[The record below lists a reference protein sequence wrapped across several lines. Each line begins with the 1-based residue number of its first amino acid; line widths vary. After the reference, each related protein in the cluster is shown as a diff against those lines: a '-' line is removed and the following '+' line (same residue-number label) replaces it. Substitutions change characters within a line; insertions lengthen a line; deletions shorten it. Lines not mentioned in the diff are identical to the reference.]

1 MKSFLR
7 LIGASL
13 FVVTACSAAMADTT
27 RTMKIGI
34 LNDASGPYSDN
45 AGEGSV
51 TAAKIAAEEVMQQH
65 PDFKVEIISADHQNK
80 ADVGAAIAR
89 RWIDQEKVDAVADVP
104 NSAVGLAVNEVV
116 RGGKAALIA
125 SSAATSDLT
134 GKYCS
139 PNTIQWTFDTWAA
152 SHTIGNYLV
161 HHGGRKW
168 YFIATDNA
176 LGKSMVRDATSVIGA
191 GGGTVLG
198 SVNVPINNADYASF
212 ILQADAS
219 GADVIAFATA
229 GGDTVNL
236 IKQSSEFGL
245 KQNGKTFAALLTTTN
260 DVEASGLAVGQ
271 GLIITQPFYWDL
283 NDASRAWSA
292 KFSARQH
299 GQSPTAF
306 HAGVYSSVLAYLN
319 AALAA
324 GTNDAQAVIR
334 KIKERPIEDALFGP
348 VVVRA
353 DGRALHNM
361 YILKVKAPKASE
373 GKWDLLENIGMLS
386 GPEAFR
392 PIEQGG
398 CTMVDQPKGNQPE
411 ALAGALAGRD

>member
-1 MKSFLR
+1 MRKQHLAGMA
-7 LIGASL
+7 LLALVASWPAL
-13 FVVTACSAAMADTT
+13 AETARSI
-27 RTMKIGI
+27 KIGV
-34 LNDASGPYSDN
+34 LNDASGPYADN

-51 TAAKIAAEEVMQQH
+51 TAAKMAAEDFMQKH
-65 PDFKVEIISADHQNK
+65 PAFKVEIISADHQNK

-89 RWIDQEKVDAVADVP
+89 RWIDQENVDAIADVP

-125 SSAATSDLT
+125 SSAASSDLT
-134 GKYCS
+134 GNYCS

-152 SHTIGNYLV
+152 SHAIGDYLG
-161 HHGGRKW
+161 HHGGKKW

-176 LGKSMVRDATSVIGA
+176 LGKSMVRDGTSVIKA
-191 GGGTVLG
+191 SSGTVLG
-198 SVNVPINNADYASF
+198 SVNVPINTADYASF
-212 ILQADAS
+212 ILQADGS

-229 GGDTVNL
+229 GGDTVSL

-245 KQNGKTFAALLTTTN
+245 KQKGSTFAALLTTTN
-260 DVEASGLAVGQ
+260 DIESSGLSVAQ

-324 GTNDAQAVIR
+324 GTNDAPAVIR
-334 KIKERPIEDALFGP
+334 KMKEAPINDDLFGP
-348 VVVRA
+348 VVVRP
-353 DGRALHNM
+353 DGRAIHNM
-361 YILKVKAPKASE
+361 YILRAKSPAASK
-373 GKWDLLENIGMLS
+373 GKWDLLEQVGVLS

-392 PIEQGG
+392 PLNEGG
-398 CTMVDQPKGNQPE
+398 C
-411 ALAGALAGRD
+411 ALVESSKNN

>member
-1 MKSFLR
+1 
-7 LIGASL
+7 
-13 FVVTACSAAMADTT
+13 
-27 RTMKIGI
+27 MKIGV

-51 TAAKIAAEEVMQQH
+51 TAAKMAAEDFMAKH
-65 PDFKVEIISADHQNK
+65 PDFKVEIVAADHQNK

-89 RWIDQEKVDAVADVP
+89 RWIEQDKVDAIADVP

-116 RGGKAALIA
+116 RGTKAALIA
-125 SSAATSDLT
+125 SSAASSDLT
-134 GKYCS
+134 GKHCS

-152 SHTIGNYLV
+152 SHTIGDYLV
-161 HHGGRKW
+161 HHGGKKW

-176 LGKSMVRDATSVIGA
+176 LGKSMVRDGTSVIEA
-191 GGGTVLG
+191 AGGTVLG
-198 SVNVPINNADYASF
+198 SVNVPINSADYASF
-212 ILQADAS
+212 ILQADGS

-236 IKQSSEFGL
+236 IKQSAEFGL
-245 KQNGKTFAALLTTTN
+245 KQKGRKFAALLTTSN
-260 DVEASGLAVGQ
+260 DIEASGLSVAQ

-292 KFSARQH
+292 KFSERQH

-319 AALAA
+319 AAAEA
-324 GTNDAQAVIR
+324 GTNDAQAIIR
-334 KIKERPIEDALFGP
+334 KLKEKPIDDALFGP

-353 DGRALHNM
+353 DGRAIHNM
-361 YILKVKAPKASE
+361 YILKAKDPKASK
-373 GKWDLLENIGMLS
+373 GKWDILENIGVLS

-392 PIEQGG
+392 PMDQGG
-398 CTMVDQPKGNQPE
+398 CTMAEQAKSN
-411 ALAGALAGRD
+411 

>member
-1 MKSFLR
+1 ML
-7 LIGASL
+7 GMSL
-13 FVVTACSAAMADTT
+13 LALVVSWPALAETPRSI
-27 RTMKIGI
+27 KIGV

-51 TAAKIAAEEVMQQH
+51 TAAKMAAEDFMQKH

-116 RGGKAALIA
+116 RGSKVALIA
-125 SSAATSDLT
+125 SSAASSDLT

-152 SHTIGNYLV
+152 SHTIGDYLV
-161 HHGGRKW
+161 HHGGKKW

-176 LGKSMVRDATSVIGA
+176 LGKSMVRDGTSVIKA
-191 GGGTVLG
+191 SGGTVLG
-198 SVNVPINNADYASF
+198 SVNVPINTADYASF
-212 ILQADAS
+212 ILQADGS

-245 KQNGKTFAALLTTTN
+245 KQKGSTFAALLTTTN
-260 DVEASGLAVGQ
+260 DIESSGLSVAQ

-292 KFSARQH
+292 RFSERQH

-306 HAGVYSSVLAYLN
+306 HAGVYSSVRGLS
-319 AALAA
+319 
-324 GTNDAQAVIR
+324 
-334 KIKERPIEDALFGP
+334 ECGP
-348 VVVRA
+348 
-353 DGRALHNM
+353 GR
-361 YILKVKAPKASE
+361 
-373 GKWDLLENIGMLS
+373 
-386 GPEAFR
+386 
-392 PIEQGG
+392 
-398 CTMVDQPKGNQPE
+398 GNE
-411 ALAGALAGRD
+411 

>member
-1 MKSFLR
+1 
-7 LIGASL
+7 
-13 FVVTACSAAMADTT
+13 
-27 RTMKIGI
+27 MKIGV

-51 TAAKIAAEEVMQQH
+51 TAAKMAVEDFMAKH
-65 PDFKVEIISADHQNK
+65 PDFKVEIVAADHQNK

-89 RWIDQEKVDAVADVP
+89 RWIEQDKVDAVADVP

-116 RGGKAALIA
+116 RGTKAALIA
-125 SSAATSDLT
+125 SSAASSDLT
-134 GKYCS
+134 GKHCS

-152 SHTIGNYLV
+152 SHTIGDYLV
-161 HHGGRKW
+161 RHGGKKW

-176 LGKSMVRDATSVIGA
+176 LGKSMVRDGTSVIDA
-191 GGGTVLG
+191 SGGTVLG
-198 SVNVPINNADYASF
+198 SVNVPINSADYASF
-212 ILQADAS
+212 ILQADSS

-236 IKQSSEFGL
+236 IKQSAEFGL
-245 KQNGKTFAALLTTTN
+245 KDKGRKFAALLTTSN
-260 DVEASGLAVGQ
+260 DIEASGLSVAQ

-292 KFSARQH
+292 KFNERQH

-319 AALAA
+319 AAAEA
-324 GTNDAQAVIR
+324 GTNDAQAIIR
-334 KIKERPIEDALFGP
+334 KLKEKPIDDVLFGP

-353 DGRALHNM
+353 DGRAIHNM
-361 YILKVKAPKASE
+361 YILKAKDPKASK
-373 GKWDLLENIGMLS
+373 GKWDILENIGVLS

-392 PIEQGG
+392 PLDQGG
-398 CTMVDQPKGNQPE
+398 CTMAEQANSN
-411 ALAGALAGRD
+411 

>member
-1 MKSFLR
+1 MKKLSQL
-7 LIGASL
+7 LGLSLLAVAASWPAL
-13 FVVTACSAAMADTT
+13 PETPRSI
-27 RTMKIGI
+27 KIGV
-34 LNDASGPYSDN
+34 LNDGSGPYADN
-45 AGEGSV
+45 AGKGSV
-51 TAAKIAAEEVMQQH
+51 TAAKMAAEDFRQKH

-80 ADVGAAIAR
+80 ADVGSAIAR
-89 RWIDQEKVDAVADVP
+89 RWIDLEHVDAVADVP

-116 RGGKAALIA
+116 RGSKAALIA
-125 SSAATSDLT
+125 SSAASSDLT

-152 SHTIGNYLV
+152 SHTIGDYLV
-161 HHGGRKW
+161 HHGGKKW

-176 LGKSMVRDATSVIGA
+176 LGKSTVRDGTSVIKA
-191 GGGTVLG
+191 SGGTVLG
-198 SVNVPINNADYASF
+198 SVNVPINTADYASF
-212 ILQADAS
+212 ILQANGS

-245 KQNGKTFAALLTTTN
+245 KQIGRTFAALLTTNN
-260 DVEASGLAVGQ
+260 DIESSGLSVSQ

-292 KFSARQH
+292 RFSTQQH

-306 HAGVYSSVLAYLN
+306 HAGVYSSVRAYLN
-319 AALAA
+319 AAVAA

-334 KIKERPIEDALFGP
+334 KMQQAPIDDDLFGP
-348 VVVRA
+348 VVVRP
-353 DGRALHNM
+353 DGRATHNM
-361 YILKVKAPKASE
+361 YILKAKSPAASK
-373 GKWDLLENIGMLS
+373 GKWDLLEQVGVLT

-392 PIEQGG
+392 PLDEGG
-398 CTMVDQPKGNQPE
+398 C
-411 ALAGALAGRD
+411 ALVEQSKNN

>member
-1 MKSFLR
+1 MKILSHILG
-7 LIGASL
+7 ISL
-13 FVVTACSAAMADTT
+13 FAICACSPAFAGQA
-27 RTMKIGI
+27 RSMKIGV

-51 TAAKIAAEEVMQQH
+51 TAAKMAAEDFMAKH
-65 PDFKVEIISADHQNK
+65 PDFKVEIVAADHQNK

-89 RWIDQEKVDAVADVP
+89 RWIEQDKVDAIADVP

-116 RGGKAALIA
+116 RGTKAALIA
-125 SSAATSDLT
+125 SSAASSDLT
-134 GKYCS
+134 GKHCS

-152 SHTIGNYLV
+152 SHTIGDYLV
-161 HHGGRKW
+161 HHGGKKW

-176 LGKSMVRDATSVIGA
+176 LGKSMVRDGTSVIEA
-191 GGGTVLG
+191 AGGTVLG
-198 SVNVPINNADYASF
+198 SVNVPINSADYASF
-212 ILQADAS
+212 ILQADGS

-236 IKQSSEFGL
+236 IKQSAEFGL
-245 KQNGKTFAALLTTTN
+245 KQKGRKFAALLTTSN
-260 DVEASGLAVGQ
+260 DIEASGLSVAQ

-292 KFSARQH
+292 KFSERQH

-319 AALAA
+319 AAAEA
-324 GTNDAQAVIR
+324 GTNDAQAIIR
-334 KIKERPIEDALFGP
+334 KLKEKPIDDALFGP

-353 DGRALHNM
+353 DGRAIHNM
-361 YILKVKAPKASE
+361 YILKAKDPKASK
-373 GKWDLLENIGMLS
+373 GKWDILENIGVLS

-392 PIEQGG
+392 PMDQGG
-398 CTMVDQPKGNQPE
+398 CTMAEQAKSN
-411 ALAGALAGRD
+411 

>member
-1 MKSFLR
+1 MKGLVHV
-7 LIGASL
+7 LGASVL
-13 FVVTACSAAMADTT
+13 AVCACSPVLADAT
-27 RTMKIGI
+27 RTMKIGV
-34 LNDASGPYSDN
+34 LNDVSGPYSDN
-45 AGEGSV
+45 TGEGSV
-51 TAAKIAAEEVMQQH
+51 TAAKMAAEDFMQQH
-65 PDFKVEIISADHQNK
+65 PGFKVEIISADHQDK

-89 RWIDQEKVDAVADVP
+89 RWIDQKRVDAVADVP

-116 RGGKAALIA
+116 RGSKAALIA
-125 SSAATSDLT
+125 SSAASSDLT

-139 PNTIQWTFDTWAA
+139 PNTIQWMFDTWAA
-152 SHTIGNYLV
+152 SHMIGNYLV
-161 HHGGRKW
+161 RHGGKKW

-176 LGKSMVRDATSVIGA
+176 LGKSMVRDGTSVIGA
-191 GGGTVLG
+191 GDGTVLG
-198 SVNVPINNADYASF
+198 SVNVPINNTDYASF
-212 ILQADAS
+212 ILQANAS

-229 GGDTVNL
+229 GGDTVSL

-260 DVEASGLAVGQ
+260 DVEASGLGVGQ

-334 KIKERPIEDALFGP
+334 KMKEQPIDDALFGP
-348 VVVRA
+348 VVLRA
-353 DGRALHNM
+353 DGRAIHNM
-361 YILKVKAPKASE
+361 YILKVKDPKASK
-373 GKWDLLENIGMLS
+373 GKWDLLENVGVLS
-386 GPEAFR
+386 GPDAFR

-398 CTMVDQPKGNQPE
+398 CAMVEQAKGN
-411 ALAGALAGRD
+411 

>member
-1 MKSFLR
+1 MRTLTHWVGISLVA
-7 LIGASL
+7 LSASWPA
-13 FVVTACSAAMADTT
+13 FAETPRSI
-27 RTMKIGI
+27 KIGV

-51 TAAKIAAEEVMQQH
+51 TAAKMAAEDFMKKH

-80 ADVGAAIAR
+80 ADVGSAIAR
-89 RWIDQEKVDAVADVP
+89 RWIDQENVDAVADVP

-116 RGGKAALIA
+116 RGSKVALIA
-125 SSAATSDLT
+125 SSAASSDLT

-152 SHTIGNYLV
+152 SHTIGNYLA
-161 HHGGRKW
+161 HHGGKNW

-176 LGKSMVRDATSVIGA
+176 LGKSMVRDGTSVIKA
-191 GGGTVLG
+191 SGGTVLG
-198 SVNVPINNADYASF
+198 SVNVPINTADYASF
-212 ILQADAS
+212 ILQADGS

-245 KQNGKTFAALLTTTN
+245 KQKGSTFAALLTTTN
-260 DVEASGLAVGQ
+260 DVESSGLSVAQ

-292 KFSARQH
+292 KFSERQH

-306 HAGVYSSVLAYLN
+306 HAGVYSSVRAYLN
-319 AALAA
+319 AALGA
-324 GTNDAQAVIR
+324 GTNDAPAVIR
-334 KIKERPIEDALFGP
+334 KIKEAPIDDDLFGP
-348 VVVRA
+348 VLVRA
-353 DGRALHNM
+353 DGRAIHNM
-361 YILKVKAPKASE
+361 YILKAKSPAASKS
-373 GKWDLLENIGMLS
+373 KWDLLEQVGVLS

-392 PIEQGG
+392 PVDEGG
-398 CTMVDQPKGNQPE
+398 CSLVEQSKNN
-411 ALAGALAGRD
+411 

>member
-1 MKSFLR
+1 MGKLPR
-7 LIGASL
+7 ILGLSL
-13 FVVTACSAAMADTT
+13 LALSLSWPAIAEPP
-27 RTMKIGI
+27 RSIKIGV

-51 TAAKIAAEEVMQQH
+51 SAAKMAAEDFMQKH
-65 PDFKVEIISADHQNK
+65 PDFKVEIMSADHQNK
-80 ADVGAAIAR
+80 ADVGSAIAR
-89 RWIDQEKVDAVADVP
+89 RWIDQDNVDAIADVP

-116 RGGKAALIA
+116 RGSKTALIA
-125 SSAATSDLT
+125 SSAASSDLT
-134 GKYCS
+134 GKSCS

-152 SHTIGNYLV
+152 SHTIGNYLA
-161 HHGGRKW
+161 HHGGKKW

-176 LGKSMVRDATSVIGA
+176 LGKSMVRDGTSVIKS

-198 SVNVPINNADYASF
+198 SVNVPINTADYASF
-212 ILQADAS
+212 ILQADGF

-245 KQNGKTFAALLTTTN
+245 KQKGSTFAALLTTTN
-260 DVEASGLAVGQ
+260 DVEASGLSVAQ

-292 KFSARQH
+292 RFGARRH

-306 HAGVYSSVLAYLN
+306 HAGVYSSVRAYLN
-319 AALAA
+319 AASGA

-334 KIKERPIEDALFGP
+334 KMKETPIDDDLFGP
-348 VVVRA
+348 VVVRP
-353 DGRALHNM
+353 DGRAIHNM
-361 YILKVKAPKASE
+361 YILKVKSPAASKS
-373 GKWDLLENIGMLS
+373 KWDLLEQVGVLS

-392 PIEQGG
+392 PLDEGG
-398 CTMVDQPKGNQPE
+398 CSLVEQSKNN
-411 ALAGALAGRD
+411 